1 MHSTMDRR
9 NPCLSWDEYHVVENS
24 TAGAGTVY
32 SSLVSEKERARR
44 DLVLLVLVM
53 VASDA
58 DALEEEKELLQ
69 DFFYEYMC
77 GE

>member
-1 MHSTMDRR
+1 MHSTIDRR

-24 TAGAGTVY
+24 TAGAGTIY

-44 DLVLLVLVM
+44 DLVLLVLVI

-58 DALEEEKELLQ
+58 DALEEAEKELLQ
-69 DFFYEYMC
+69 
-77 GE
+77 